1 MPVDACPQPG
11 ARVGELPGRETQAQA
26 ETPGDDGRP
35 WGPEQGHRTRVWGP
49 GLYWWG
55 TCRCGCS
62 VPGRPAGT
70 QGPAL
75 GLQQEALRLQSNEG
89 HEGSARRHPEIQAG
103 GPPSSRL
110 PPKTHRFPG
119 LLTPK
124 PNCIRTTPSPSSAD

>member
-70 QGPAL
+70 QGPAI

-89 HEGSARRHPEIQAG
+89 TRVPPGGTQKSKLGGRPAPGFPLRPTGSQD
-103 GPPSSRL
+103 S
-110 PPKTHRFPG
+110 
-119 LLTPK
+119 
-124 PNCIRTTPSPSSAD
+124 